1 MKVDELTQLARDRER
16 ALDEQQVVIAKQQVL
31 LDHDRDI
38 RELMGARDLYIAEVH
53 DVAGTGETDKTYGRV
68 FYTKGKSLIFYA
80 YDLDQETNLKNCQHF
95 PGVGTSWHRQ
105 ATSPQSGGFLR
116 GQHKQ
121 EAMGSKI

>member
-53 DVAGTGETDKTYGRV
+53 NVAGNRKRQTKPTSRV

-80 YDLDQETNLKNCQHF
+80 YDLDQETNLKSCQHLSRR
-95 PGVGTSWHRQ
+95 GEVVASTSGEPSVWGFTTRTAQ
-105 ATSPQSGGFLR
+105 ARSDGF
-116 GQHKQ
+116 
-121 EAMGSKI
+121 